1 MNENTKN
8 IITTLCIC
16 FCLVVGYENIK
27 RSNVVQPIQIIS
39 SSESISDELKNVKS
53 EFQKIESEEDKKTIY
68 KLFLGSS
75 EYLLACE
82 SLTATN
88 QFDPILG
95 RVQSSYGWERDKY
108 SEFTDAVSDYLISVG
123 YEEPKELKTSSE
135 RKAFAKI
142 FTDLAEVT
150 KHE

>member
-8 IITTLCIC
+8 IITTVCIC
-16 FCLVVGYENIK
+16 FCLMIGYENIK
-27 RSNVVQPIQIIS
+27 KSSMVKPIQIIAS
-39 SSESISDELKNVKS
+39 DDVVSDELQKVKS
-53 EFQKIESEEDKKTIY
+53 EFEKIESKEDKETIY
-68 KLFLGSS
+68 KLFVGSS
-75 EYLLACE
+75 QYLCACQ
-82 SLTATN
+82 SLSATN

-95 RVQSSYGWERDKY
+95 RVQSSYGWEREKY
-108 SEFTDAVSDYLISVG
+108 PEFTDAVSDYLVSVG

-135 RKAFAKI
+135 REAFAKI